1 MRALLCRSLGSIAEL
16 EVAEVASPLLGPG
29 QVRVGVRAS
38 GVNFPDIL
46 MVEGKY
52 QVKPELPFV
61 PGLELAGVVLEC
73 APDVTHVQPGERVAA
88 FARRG
93 GAHAEEAVV
102 PGGIVVPIPKGMDFV
117 TAAAFPVA
125 YGTAHFALQHRGRLA
140 AGETL
145 LVLGASGGVGLA
157 AVEVGKLMG
166 ARVIAAA
173 SSPEKLA
180 IAREHGADYAIDYR
194 AENLRDRV
202 MELTGGRGAD
212 VVFDPVGGAAFEQSV
227 RSVGWEGRILV
238 VGFASGD
245 IPRVATNMILVK
257 NFSVTGVVF
266 GEHSWRF
273 PDDTRAR
280 HGQLLGDF
288 AAGHLRPLIW
298 KTYPLEQGR
307 DALSAMAA
315 RRVIGKMVLTPGGL
329 ADGEQAGVT
338 GREP

>member
-1 MRALLCRSLGSIAEL
+1 MRALLCRSLGDIAAL
-16 EVAEVASPLLGPG
+16 EVAEIASPTLGPG
-29 QVRVGVRAS
+29 QVRIGVRAS

-52 QVKPELPFV
+52 QVKPELPFI

-73 APDVTHVQPGERVAA
+73 APGVTHVRPGERVMA

-93 GAHAEEAVV
+93 GAHAEEVVV
-102 PGGIVVPIPKGMDFV
+102 PGGIVTPIPEAMDFV

-125 YGTAHFALQHRGRLA
+125 YGTAHFALEHRGRLA

-145 LVLGASGGVGLA
+145 LVLGAAGGVGLA

-173 SSPEKLA
+173 GSPDKLA
-180 IAREHGADYAIDYR
+180 IAGEHGADCAVDYR

-202 MELTGGRGAD
+202 MELTGGRGVD
-212 VVFDPVGGAAFEQSV
+212 VVFDPVGGTAFEQSV
-227 RSVGWEGRILV
+227 RSIGWEGRILV
-238 VGFASGD
+238 VGFASGE
-245 IPRVATNMILVK
+245 IPRVAVNMILVK
-257 NFSVTGVVF
+257 NFSATGVVF

-280 HGQLLGDF
+280 LGRLLGDV
-288 AAGHLRPLIW
+288 AAGHLRPRIW
-298 KTYPLEQGR
+298 KTYPLEQAR
-307 DALSAMAA
+307 TALAEMAA
-315 RRVIGKMVLTPGGL
+315 RRVVGKMVLT
-329 ADGEQAGVT
+329 Q
-338 GREP
+338 